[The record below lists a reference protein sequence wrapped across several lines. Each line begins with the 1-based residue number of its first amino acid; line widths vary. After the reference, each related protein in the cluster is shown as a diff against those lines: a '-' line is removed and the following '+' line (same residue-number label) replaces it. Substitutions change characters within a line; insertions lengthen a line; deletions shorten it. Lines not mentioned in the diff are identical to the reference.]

1 MLHLLLNYYYR
12 CCIIEL
18 CPQVLCRI
26 VKLLLQVLYCWA
38 ITTCVLLK
46 YYYRCCIYSWT
57 ITAGVVLLN
66 YYRRCCIGELLPQVL
81 HCWTTTTG
89 VVLLN
94 YYQKRCIVL
103 LNYYHRC
110 CIVLLNYY
118 HRCCIV
124 LLNYYNRWYIV
135 LLNNYRRCRDV
146 AGAALS
152 SFSGP
157 PPPSRTGLPP
167 LTLLVTVSQSVNQS
181 INQSINR
188 FCLSV
193 HPSIRVCIV
202 TFVPHNRVYCFVGI
216 LPWILHYTLEP
227 LPPMFIVLLNYYDLL
242 YCWTIT
248 TGFALL
254 NYYHRCHIVLSN
266 YYHRCCCIVLLNYHR
281 RCRDV
286 AGAAL
291 FSFSGPP
298 PPSRTGL
305 PSLTLLVTVNQSIDR
320 SAASQ

>member
-1 MLHLLLNYYYR
+1 MLNYHHR
-12 CCIIEL
+12 CI
-18 CPQVLCRI
+18 VLLITKGVAFI
-26 VKLLLQVLYCWA
+26 VELLLQVLYYWTMSAGIVLYCWT
-38 ITTCVLLK
+38 ITTGIVLYCWTITRGALLN

-81 HCWTTTTG
+81 YCWTTTTG

-118 HRCCIV
+118 HRRCIV
-124 LLNYYNRWYIV
+124 LLNYYHSCCIV

-167 LTLLVTVSQSVNQS
+167 LTLLVTVSQSINRSIDQQVLS
-181 INQSINR
+181 INQSIHT
-188 FCLSV
+188 C
-193 HPSIRVCIV
+193 
-202 TFVPHNRVYCFVGI
+202 VYSYIC
-216 LPWILHYTLEP
+216 
-227 LPPMFIVLLNYYDLL
+227 
-242 YCWTIT
+242 T
-248 TGFALL
+248 T
-254 NYYHRCHIVLSN
+254 
-266 YYHRCCCIVLLNYHR
+266 
-281 RCRDV
+281 
-286 AGAAL
+286 
-291 FSFSGPP
+291 
-298 PPSRTGL
+298 
-305 PSLTLLVTVNQSIDR
+305 
-320 SAASQ
+320 